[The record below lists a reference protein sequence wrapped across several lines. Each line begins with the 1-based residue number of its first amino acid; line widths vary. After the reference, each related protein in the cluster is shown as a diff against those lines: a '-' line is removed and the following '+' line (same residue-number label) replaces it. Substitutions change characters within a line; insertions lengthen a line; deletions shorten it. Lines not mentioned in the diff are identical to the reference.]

1 MTERA
6 FVSPGERILAR
17 LRPIVARLPDAA
29 KVAALPLLVFWIVN
43 EGLNAGMGW
52 AYRDL
57 LDIVEP
63 SGLQRA
69 VIAVIWVVPA
79 AIRVLLASMLVIG
92 WLRVLTGLETAG
104 WFSGLSM
111 NRRVLRAWALL
122 LVMGTARLLI
132 EQPLYLL
139 DLVEVGGA
147 GPHLLTMAANLPG
160 IQGLVF
166 VLMPLLAWAP
176 VLPLALGFVP
186 IARGESFVL
195 RDILVHLRGCWW
207 RTAGMLV
214 ALLALVWLVAWL
226 VSERFP
232 AAFDERWLRDAAR
245 EVFML
250 WDIAALM
257 VVAAG
262 AAVLE
267 RRLPRAPRTVLP

>member
-17 LRPIVARLPDAA
+17 LRPILVRLPEAA
-29 KVAALPLLVFWIVN
+29 KVAALPLLVFWTVN

-52 AYRDL
+52 VHRDL
-57 LDIVEP
+57 LDVVAP
-63 SGLQRA
+63 SGVQRA

-79 AIRVLLASMLVIG
+79 AIRVLLAAMLVIG
-92 WLRVLTGLETAG
+92 WLRVLTGREPAG
-104 WFSGLSM
+104 WFSGLSL

-132 EQPLYLL
+132 EQPLFLL

-147 GPHLLTMAANLPG
+147 GPHLLTMAVNLPG

-186 IARGESFVL
+186 IARGEPFVL
-195 RDILVHLRGCWW
+195 RGILVRLRGRWW
-207 RTAGMLV
+207 HTACVLV
-214 ALLALVWLVAWL
+214 ALLALVRLAAWL
-226 VSERFP
+226 VTERFP
-232 AAFDERWLRDAAR
+232 AAFGERWMWDAAR
-245 EVFML
+245 EVFVL

-257 VVAAG
+257 VVTAG

-267 RRLPRAPRTVLP
+267 RRLPRAPRTVAP